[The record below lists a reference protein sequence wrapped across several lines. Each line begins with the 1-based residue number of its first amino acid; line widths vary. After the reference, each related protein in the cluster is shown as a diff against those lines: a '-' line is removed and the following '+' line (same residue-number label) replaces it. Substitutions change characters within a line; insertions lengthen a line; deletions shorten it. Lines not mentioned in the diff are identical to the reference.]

1 MSYPKVRINTE
12 KLSENLEYM
21 SHKLKAGGLSFTAV
35 TKVFSAHPEMMEIFE
50 KCEGIE
56 YFGDSRIINLK
67 SYKESKKKKILI
79 RICMPS
85 EVEDVVKYAD
95 ISFHS
100 EMKTVI
106 LMNDF
111 ASKINKKHQILL
123 MIDLGDLREGFYYEE
138 DLMAAVKQIKKL
150 SHIQIIGIGVNL
162 TCYGAVIP
170 EEKNLEKL
178 LYYKTKIEEILGYRL
193 DMISGGNS
201 SSLYLLDDESQ
212 NIPEGI
218 NNLRIGEALVLGK
231 ETAFGK
237 ALPGMNQDVFELTA
251 ELIEV
256 KEKPSLPT
264 GKIGM
269 DAFGHSPTFEDKG
282 IMLRGIVALGKQ
294 DVSETAISPK
304 DQAIEILGA
313 SSDHLI
319 LDLTHSDTNYQVGDK
334 IAFKLDYGSLLSCFT
349 SKYVMKDFYRY

>member
-1 MSYPKVRINTE
+1 MSYPKIKVNTE

-21 SHKLKAGGLSFTAV
+21 SHKLKGEGLSFTAV
-35 TKVFSAHPEMMEIFE
+35 TKVFSAHPKIMEIFE
-50 KCEGIE
+50 KCDGID
-56 YFGDSRIINLK
+56 YFGDSRILNLK

-100 EMKTVI
+100 ELKTVKLI
-106 LMNDF
+106 DEAAKKN
-111 ASKINKKHQILL
+111 NKDHQILL

-138 DLMAAVKQIKKL
+138 DLIDAVKQIKKL
-150 SHIQIIGIGVNL
+150 THVQVIGIGVNL

-170 EEKNLEKL
+170 EEKNLSKL
-178 LYYKTKIEEILGYRL
+178 LYYKTKIEEILNYPL
-193 DMISGGNS
+193 EMISGGNS
-201 SSLYLLDDESQ
+201 SSLYLLDGNSQ
-212 NIPEGI
+212 RIPKGI

-237 ALPGMNQDVFELTA
+237 DLSGMYQDIFELEA
-251 ELIEV
+251 ELIEL

-264 GKIGM
+264 GKIGV
-269 DAFGHSPTFEDKG
+269 DAFGNSPTFVDKG

-294 DVSETAISPK
+294 DVSETAIYPK
-304 DQAIEILGA
+304 DQSINILGA

-319 LDLTHSDTNYQVGDK
+319 LDLTHSELDYQVGDK
-334 IAFKLDYGSLLSCFT
+334 IAFSLDYGSLLSCFT
-349 SKYVMKDFYRY
+349 SQYVTKEFYR